1 MTTSIVVLGL
11 PRAGKSSFI
20 AATSHI
26 LQFNEIHTLLRFDRL
41 SAEDKYLF
49 ELRSAWQNCKP
60 FARTTGGPVH
70 AITMHLKTEDGNKV
84 NIYFPDVAGEEFEE
98 QWRGRE
104 WSLEFTAAIFSATG
118 LLLFINPITLEKPLS
133 KADVANA
140 EQAILDA
147 LGGENGFDETP
158 SETDIALADQHGGS
172 QQLSTG
178 EAIAKEVANQNFED
192 TSESVDPKIWN
203 PRDADAQVKIVD
215 VLQSIAAFGDEK
227 QWTLGIVISAWD
239 VVRKQMGDIT
249 PEAWLNRECPLVSQF
264 LKSSDHNFKIKVF
277 GVSAQGGDPQAE
289 GEKLR
294 SFDAQSERVEVV
306 YDGYKGHDLTRVLAW
321 TMVQQ

>member
-26 LQFNEIHTLLRFDRL
+26 LQFNEIPTLLKFDHL

-49 ELRSAWQNCKP
+49 ELRSDWQNCKA
-60 FARTTGGPVH
+60 FERTAGGPVH
-70 AITMHLKTEDGNKV
+70 AITLHLKTDAGEKLSV
-84 NIYFPDVAGEEFEE
+84 YFPDVAGEEFEE
-98 QWRGRE
+98 QWSGRE
-104 WSLEFTAAIFSATG
+104 WSVEFTAAASSATG
-118 LLLFINPITLEKPLS
+118 FLLFINPITLEKPLS

-147 LGGENGFDETP
+147 LGDEDELDEAAAPMGMTVVAHEDV
-158 SETDIALADQHGGS
+158 SE
-172 QQLSTG
+172 QLSTG
-178 EAIAKEVANQNFED
+178 EAIAKEVARQHFESS
-192 TSESVDPKIWN
+192 SEPSDPKVWN

-215 VLQSIAAFGDEK
+215 VLQSIATFGGE
-227 QWTLGIVISAWD
+227 QRWTLGVVISAWD
-239 VVRKQMGDIT
+239 IVKKQMADVT
-249 PEAWLNRECPLVSQF
+249 PEAWLTEQCPLVSQF
-264 LKSSDHNFKIKVF
+264 LTSNSQNFRIKIF
-277 GVSAQGGDPQAE
+277 GVSAQGGNPVEE
-289 GEKLR
+289 GDKLR

-321 TMVQQ
+321 TMDQ